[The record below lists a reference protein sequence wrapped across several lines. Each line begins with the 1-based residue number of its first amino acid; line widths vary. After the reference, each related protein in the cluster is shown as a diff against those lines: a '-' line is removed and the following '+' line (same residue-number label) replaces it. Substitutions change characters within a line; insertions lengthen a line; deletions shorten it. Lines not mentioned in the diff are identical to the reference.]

1 MISRRDVIKTLFAAS
16 AATLTFPARLSLAGQ
31 ANAIKRVIPSSGEM
45 LPVMGMGSSG
55 TFNVHLDGAT
65 RAQLT
70 EVLRHFFDQG
80 GAVIDSSPMYG
91 SAESVLGELL
101 TGVNNRNALFAATKV
116 WTDGKASGIRQMHQS
131 MARMRVDRFD
141 LMQIHNLRDWKV
153 HIKTLKAWKEQGKIR
168 YLGITT
174 SHNRAHDELMRAL
187 KAESFDFVQ
196 FTYNIGNRES
206 EKRLLPL
213 AQDRGIATL
222 INRPFQ
228 RGRLFHHVKGMPL
241 PDWARE
247 FDCATWGQF
256 FLKFTLS
263 HPATT
268 CVIPATSKPH
278 HMVDN
283 MAAGFGR
290 LPDAAMRKR
299 MIAYVESL

>member
-1 MISRRDVIKTLFAAS
+1 MIKTLFAAS
-16 AATLTFPARLSLAGQ
+16 AAALTLPAKLSRAGP

-55 TFNVHLDGAT
+55 TFDVHLDGAT

-70 EVLRHFFDQG
+70 AVLRHFFDQG

-91 SAESVLGELL
+91 SAERVLGELL
-101 TGVNNRNALFAATKV
+101 TGIGNQDALFAATKV
-116 WTDGKASGIRQMHQS
+116 WTNGKASGIRQMHRS

-153 HIKTLKAWKEQGKIR
+153 HIKTLKTWKEQGKIR

-174 SHNRAHDELMRAL
+174 SHNRAHDELIRAL
-187 KAESFDFVQ
+187 KVESFDFVQ
-196 FTYNIGNRES
+196 FSYNIGNRES

-213 AQDRGIATL
+213 AQDKGIATL

-241 PDWARE
+241 PDWVRE

-278 HMVDN
+278 HMADN

-290 LPDAAMRKR
+290 LPDAVMRKR
-299 MIAYVESL
+299 MIAHVESL

>member
-1 MISRRDVIKTLFAAS
+1 MIKTLFAAS
-16 AATLTFPARLSLAGQ
+16 AALTLPARLSLAGS

-45 LPVMGMGSSG
+45 LPVMGMGSSR
-55 TFNVHLDGAT
+55 TFDVHLDGAT

-101 TGVNNRNALFAATKV
+101 TGISNRDALFAATKV
-116 WTDGKASGIRQMHQS
+116 WTNGKASGIQQMGQS

-141 LMQIHNLRDWKV
+141 LMQIHNLRDWKI
-153 HIKTLKAWKEQGKIR
+153 HIKTLKAWKEQDKIR

-174 SHNRAHDELMRAL
+174 SHNRAHDELIRAL

-196 FTYNIGNRES
+196 FTYNIANRES

-228 RGRLFHHVKGMPL
+228 RSRLFHQVKGVPL
-241 PDWARE
+241 PEWARE
-247 FDCATWGQF
+247 FDCASWGQF

-268 CVIPATSKPH
+268 CLIPATSKPH
-278 HMVDN
+278 HMADN

-299 MIAYVESL
+299 MIAHVQSL

>member
-1 MISRRDVIKTLFAAS
+1 MISRRDMIKTLFAAS
-16 AATLTFPARLSLAGQ
+16 AALTLPARLSLAGS

-45 LPVMGMGSSG
+45 LPVMGMGSSR
-55 TFNVHLDGAT
+55 TFDVHLDGAT

-91 SAESVLGELL
+91 AAESVLGELL
-101 TGVNNRNALFAATKV
+101 TGISNRDALFAATKV
-116 WTDGKASGIRQMHQS
+116 WTNGKASGIQQMGQS

-141 LMQIHNLRDWKV
+141 LMQIHNLRDWKI
-153 HIKTLKAWKEQGKIR
+153 HIKTLKAWKEQDKIR

-174 SHNRAHDELMRAL
+174 SHNRAHDELIRAL

-196 FTYNIGNRES
+196 FTYNIANRES

-228 RGRLFHHVKGMPL
+228 RSRLFHQVKGVPL
-241 PDWARE
+241 PEWARE
-247 FDCATWGQF
+247 FDCASWGQF

-278 HMVDN
+278 HMADN

-299 MIAYVESL
+299 MIAHVQSL

>member
-1 MISRRDVIKTLFAAS
+1 MIKTLFAAS
-16 AATLTFPARLSLAGQ
+16 AALTLPARLSLAGS

-45 LPVMGMGSSG
+45 LPVMGMGSSR
-55 TFNVHLDGAT
+55 TFDVHLDGAT

-101 TGVNNRNALFAATKV
+101 TGISNRDALFAATKV
-116 WTDGKASGIRQMHQS
+116 WTNGKASGIQQMGQS

-141 LMQIHNLRDWKV
+141 LMQIHNLRDWKI
-153 HIKTLKAWKEQGKIR
+153 HIKTLKAWKEQDKIR

-174 SHNRAHDELMRAL
+174 SHNRAHDELIRAL

-196 FTYNIGNRES
+196 FTYNIANRES

-228 RGRLFHHVKGMPL
+228 RSRLFHQVKGVPL
-241 PDWARE
+241 PEWARE
-247 FDCATWGQF
+247 FDCASWGQF

-278 HMVDN
+278 HMADN

-299 MIAYVESL
+299 MIAHVQSL